1 MTIHHK
7 LLTLAVLTFASLT
20 GQAQGLRVPTGPST
34 AVPAAAGATVVP
46 GAAPA
51 TAPSDY
57 IVAVVNSDP
66 ITNNDVQEEMTRIV
80 LQMRQQDRPQPN
92 LQALAGE
99 VLESLISRKA
109 QLQHAQDIGV
119 RAEESAIDQAEQT
132 IALQNQFDVAELRR
146 RVERDGVSIKQF
158 RETLADQIVLQR
170 LREREVDA
178 RVRVSD
184 SEVAQYQREQQ
195 SRVDLGALQLNL
207 AQILVAV
214 PESATVVQTDALRVR
229 AMRALTRARA
239 GDDFAALVREFSEA
253 SDVSG
258 GGQLGLRPAS
268 RYPELFVQA
277 TSTLAVGD
285 VAELVRSPAGFH
297 VLKVIEKVVPGA
309 PTTAVTQSQ
318 ARHILLVPGAR
329 QSEAEVRQKLSDFKK
344 QVLTKQAD
352 FATLAREHS
361 QDGSAAKGGDLGW
374 ASPGMFVPEFEEALN
389 RLAPGD
395 ISEPLL
401 SRFGMHL
408 ILLEGRRKVELTATQ
423 QREAA
428 RAALRE
434 KKIAE
439 TYQTWAQDIRGRA
452 YVEIREAPQ

>member
-1 MTIHHK
+1 MTSHHK
-7 LLTLAVLTFASLT
+7 LLSLAVLTLASLAA
-20 GQAQGLRVPTGPST
+20 QAQGLRLPAGPS
-34 AVPAAAGATVVP
+34 ALPAPSAAPAAAAAAT
-46 GAAPA
+46 
-51 TAPSDY
+51 PSDY
-57 IVAVVNSDP
+57 IVALVNSDP
-66 ITNNDVQEEMTRIV
+66 ITNNDVREEMTRI
-80 LQMRQQDRPQPN
+80 LMQLRQQDRPLPN
-92 LQALAGE
+92 QQTLAGE
-99 VLESLISRKA
+99 VLESLINRKA
-109 QLQHAQDIGV
+109 QLQHAQDIGL

-158 RETLADQIVLQR
+158 RSTLADQILLQR

-184 SEVAQYQREQQ
+184 AEVAQFQSEQQ
-195 SRVDLGALQLNL
+195 TRVDLGALQLNL

-214 PESATVVQTDALRVR
+214 PESASVAQTDALRLR

-253 SDVSG
+253 SDVSS

-277 TSTLAVGD
+277 TSALAVGD
-285 VAELVRSPAGFH
+285 VADLVRSPAGFH

-309 PTTAVTQSQ
+309 PTTAVTQSH
-318 ARHILLVPGAR
+318 ARHILLVPGPR
-329 QSEAEVRQKLSDFKK
+329 LSEAQARGKLVDFKK
-344 QVLTKQAD
+344 QLLANKAD
-352 FATLAREHS
+352 FATLARENS
-361 QDGSAAKGGDLGW
+361 QDGSATKGGDLGW
-374 ASPGMFVPEFEEALN
+374 TSPGMFVPEFEEALN

-395 ISEPLL
+395 ISDPVL

-408 ILLEGRRKVELTATQ
+408 ILLEGRRKVELTPTQ
-423 QREAA
+423 RREAA